1 MVVYFEDEVN
11 VDPNSVPREIP
22 FGEEHFIIPF
32 PTSHVPDMDV
42 PIVKQPATCQG
53 EHGDQVE
60 PGILV
65 DGTVVDGIPLRRSQR
80 VRRPA
85 ISDYY
90 MIYLQEHEYDGYD
103 VSDPVTYQKAI
114 HCPQFTSWKETMDD

>member
-1 MVVYFEDEVN
+1 M
-11 VDPNSVPREIP
+11 PHEIP
-22 FGEEHFIIPF
+22 FGKQHVIIPF
-32 PTSHVPDMDV
+32 PTSHVLDVDV
-42 PIVKQPATCQG
+42 PIVQHSATNQG

-60 PGILV
+60 PDIPV
-65 DGTVVDGIPLRRSQR
+65 DGTVVDGIPLRISQR
-80 VRRPA
+80 VRRSI
-85 ISDYY
+85 ISDDY